1 MAKGTFQII
10 SESYQRGANNL
21 FNFCQEAPWILKPF
35 LYIYA
40 LLGSAALYIS
50 SFAFYVL
57 IIFDHLSSAVNWIR
71 RGLLNTIEDR
81 SRNVEY
87 SLVGFIFNP
96 LIIAILTPIFI
107 LSALLPKISSEL
119 DIDEATGEI
128 LEKLDITS
136 SGTFKKI
143 MNFSKDTISNSFDY
157 IKESSIIWWPF
168 LIIPCLFNSLLMLII
183 IVISTP
189 LLLLDLFSYII
200 DSIRGFCIKVSR
212 NLGESTEEGFGWF
225 LFSPIILVL
234 LVPVFIVVLIIPKFS
249 TGIDASS

>member
-21 FNFCQEAPWILKPF
+21 FNYCQEAPWILKPF

-40 LLGSAALYIS
+40 LMGCVVLYVS
-50 SFAFYVL
+50 SFAFYIL
-57 IIFDHLSSAVNWIR
+57 IIFDHLASAVNCVR
-71 RGLLNTIEDR
+71 RGLLNAIEER
-81 SRNVEY
+81 SRNVED
-87 SLVGFIFNP
+87 SFIEFIFNP
-96 LIIAILTPIFI
+96 IIIALLTPIFI

-136 SGTFKKI
+136 NGTFRKI
-143 MNFSKDTISNSFDY
+143 MDYSKDTISNSLDY

-168 LIIPCLFNSLLMLII
+168 LILPWLFNSLLMLII

-200 DSIRGFCIKVSR
+200 DSIRGFCIKISR
-212 NLGESTEEGFGWF
+212 NLGESTEESFGWF
-225 LFSPIILVL
+225 LFSPIILAL
-234 LVPVFIVVLIIPKFS
+234 LAPVFILVLIIPKFS